1 MKPAPWRHAPPV
13 AVAVAATVV
22 VATVVAV
29 VVTAAVVA
37 AVAAATAV
45 AVKAVVVAT
54 AVVAVKA
61 AVAVVSV
68 APTALAHAAVAV
80 VVAAVAVATVVAAT
94 ATDPQRCTQHGRFQ
108 PSQSKA
114 LQGLFLCPPAAGA
127 GHAPRSTRRAPRRL
141 EFTAHPALHVQHL
154 GEVVKLHAVGT
165 EAVALTQ

>member
-1 MKPAPWRHAPPV
+1 MASA
-13 AVAVAATVV
+13 AATVV
-22 VATVVAV
+22 AA
-29 VVTAAVVA
+29 TAAVVA

-114 LQGLFLCPPAAGA
+114 LRGLFLCSPAAGA